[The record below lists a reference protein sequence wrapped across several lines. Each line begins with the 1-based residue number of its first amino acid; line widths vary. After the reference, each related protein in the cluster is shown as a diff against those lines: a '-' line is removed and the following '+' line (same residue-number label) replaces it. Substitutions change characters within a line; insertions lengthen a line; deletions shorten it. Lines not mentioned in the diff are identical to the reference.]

1 MASLSDG
8 ARQLPVRHLSIRVP
22 WHDSGWAGCV
32 CKKPADNVSC
42 LILRRIREKRDD
54 EHENKL
60 AGKPWSEIDENK
72 LPPCVSERCSFMS
85 PREFTLNPRHPYSQT
100 SDAHKHL
107 MATPFRYPAYSAAC
121 LPFAWMLKD
130 LAEEK
135 YTALELGF
143 DPEREDRAHDIMG
156 FKTVWIQTKHN
167 QLVMLDT
174 FFSAV
179 QPQKSLCF
187 IYAKRVPLVEDSRRV
202 IIGVGWVDHVGKP
215 VEYKYKKRGEIDSVL
230 WERSVQH
237 SIRPKFKNGFLL
249 PYHEILKYLK
259 NNPEEDPAQYVAFAP
274 DEHFWSYCYASEHL
288 TNDGAIASLL
298 SCNKALE
305 NIRKVKTGL
314 RGFDTDLET
323 PGIQYGEDMGD
334 FTRTMLESVER
345 TVAENP
351 KKALDMLLT
360 RVPTAEQQDVKAEKI
375 IKKAIQTESRRIEK
389 EEIKDLREEQKQI
402 RTDWNTK
409 VQNKIDAVQENLKNT
424 GFKETEVAKFTAKI
438 TKTAKGD
445 IANVEEMTKQTAN
458 TIYQLHNRMSDA
470 DIPATADDLFDA
482 IEDVEKV
489 GNRKMIKKAEAD
501 LVLAKSTGNEDLID
515 SAQDALEVAK
525 NTTTKDL
532 VDIEKQRL
540 ADWWLRNTNKVGTL
554 DVDKFWE
561 MPSGSRQKT
570 RKDAMTNMISLY
582 FTLKQGS
589 PTVQESIA
597 IESDLDLDEDI
608 NALLDI
614 SKSGE

>member
-1 MASLSDG
+1 MARNINIQQDPLGQALDMFSQAFHSG
-8 ARQLPVRHLSIRVP
+8 ITSAIEQRGIR
-22 WHDSGWAGCV
+22 
-32 CKKPADNVSC
+32 
-42 LILRRIREKRDD
+42 
-54 EHENKL
+54 
-60 AGKPWSEIDENK
+60 
-72 LPPCVSERCSFMS
+72 
-85 PREFTLNPRHPYSQT
+85 
-100 SDAHKHL
+100 
-107 MATPFRYPAYSAAC
+107 
-121 LPFAWMLKD
+121 
-130 LAEEK
+130 
-135 YTALELGF
+135 
-143 DPEREDRAHDIMG
+143 EREDVRKHEGITVSIMDNLINQMKVADVDTGYKILDQFYKVREDSPPRLNNLGQSVGSYLQDSIENKREASLKVSRMNETLEQLEKAVSKGDEIG
-156 FKTVWIQTKHN
+156 FDNAKNIALSIEKN
-167 QLVMLDT
+167 QLDELADIQDNVFT
-174 FFSAV
+174 PAIT
-179 QPQKSLCF
+179 QSL
-187 IYAKRVPLVEDSRRV
+187 AKFGR
-202 IIGVGWVDHVGKP
+202 
-215 VEYKYKKRGEIDSVL
+215 
-230 WERSVQH
+230 
-237 SIRPKFKNGFLL
+237 
-249 PYHEILKYLK
+249 
-259 NNPEEDPAQYVAFAP
+259 
-274 DEHFWSYCYASEHL
+274 
-288 TNDGAIASLL
+288 
-298 SCNKALE
+298 LE